1 MTDTNRRLARGWT
14 GVAFHALPA
23 SIALIAAA
31 ACGEDPTSAKPG
43 TGGTTG
49 TSGGT
54 SASTGGNST
63 AAKGGTF
70 SGTGGTSASGTGG
83 VSVSGKGGTTA
94 SGTGGGAGTSSTG
107 GSGKGGAAASGG
119 SGGGAG
125 PGTGGKSS
133 MSGGSG
139 GSAGS
144 GGKAT
149 AGAGGGSGGA
159 VAMKSDGCGKTSTV
173 TFGAAAGGTGKG
185 GSVTIGNR
193 SFIMRLPDNYDMNK
207 PYWLIFGF
215 HWRGGSS
222 ADVDGGGSNGYAM
235 AHYGL
240 QALSKNGAIFVAPH
254 GLNGG
259 WADGGDLEFVDAMV
273 ELIEDNYCVDRTHI
287 FANGFSF
294 GGGMSYALACA
305 RANVFRGVAIYNGAQ
320 LSGCEG
326 GNDPIAVWQM
336 HGLTDNTLGFDMAL
350 PMRDRFVENN
360 GCTPQNPP
368 SPPRPPPYLV
378 DGGHICTDYAGCA
391 PGKPVRWCAHQSGHG
406 NAIVDGTDDL
416 YHRCAT
422 PPMTCSDTC
431 RCSWVPPDVWTWMNK
446 L

>member
-1 MTDTNRRLARGWT
+1 MTETKRRLSRRWT
-14 GVAFHALPA
+14 GLAVPGLPV
-23 SIALIAAA
+23 SIALIVA
-31 ACGEDPTSAKPG
+31 ACGEDPASVRPG
-43 TGGTTG
+43 TGGASA
-49 TSGGT
+49 TSGG
-54 SASTGGNST
+54 SSSTGGNSVT
-63 AAKGGTF
+63 PKGGTF
-70 SGTGGTSASGTGG
+70 SGTGGTSAPATGG
-83 VSVSGKGGTTA
+83 VSVSGKGGMTA
-94 SGTGGGAGTSSTG
+94 SGTGGGAGRSSTG
-107 GSGKGGAAASGG
+107 GSGKGGAAAS
-119 SGGGAG
+119 GGAG

-144 GGKAT
+144 GGKAS

-159 VAMKSDGCGKTSTV
+159 VSNVGMKSVGCGKASTL

-185 GSVTIGNR
+185 GTVSIGNR

-222 ADVDGGGSNGYAM
+222 ADVDSGGSNGYAM

-259 WADGGDLEFVDAMV
+259 WADGGDLEFVDAIL
-273 ELIEDNYCVDRTHI
+273 ERIEENYCVDKGHI

-294 GGGMSYALACA
+294 GGGMSFALACA
-305 RANVFRGVAIYNGAQ
+305 RPNVFRGVAIYNGAQ

-326 GNDPIAVWQM
+326 GNDPVAFWQM
-336 HGLTDNTLGFDMAL
+336 HGLTDGTLNFDMSL
-350 PMRDRFVENN
+350 PLRDRFVKNN
-360 GCTPQNPP
+360 GCTAQNPP

-422 PPMTCSDTC
+422 PPMTCSDSC

>member
-1 MTDTNRRLARGWT
+1 MNETKRRLAHRWT
-14 GVAFHALPA
+14 GLAVPGLPV
-23 SIALIAAA
+23 SIALIVA
-31 ACGEDPTSAKPG
+31 ACGEDPASVKPG
-43 TGGTTG
+43 AGGASA

-54 SASTGGNST
+54 SSSTGGNSVT
-63 AAKGGTF
+63 PKGGTF

-83 VSVSGKGGTTA
+83 VSISGKGGMTS
-94 SGTGGGAGTSSTG
+94 SGKGGGAGMSGTG
-107 GSGKGGAAASGG
+107 GSGKGGAVASGG
-119 SGGGAG
+119 AKS
-125 PGTGGKSS
+125 GTGGKSS
-133 MSGGSG
+133 MGDGSG
-139 GSAGS
+139 GSAGG

-149 AGAGGGSGGA
+149 GTGGGSGGA
-159 VAMKSDGCGKTSTV
+159 VSNVGMKSDGCGKTSTV

-185 GSVTIGNR
+185 GTVTIGNR

-222 ADVDGGGSNGYAM
+222 ADVDSGGSNGYAM

-259 WADGGDLEFVDAMV
+259 WANGGDLEFVDAML
-273 ELIEDNYCVDRTHI
+273 ELIQDNYCVDKGHI
-287 FANGFSF
+287 FSNGFSF

-305 RANVFRGVAIYNGAQ
+305 RASVFRGVAIYNGAQ

-326 GNDPIAVWQM
+326 GNDPVALWQM
-336 HGLTDNTLGFDMAL
+336 HGLTDGTLGFEESKAL
-350 PMRDRFVENN
+350 RNRFVENN
-360 GCTPQNPP
+360 GCTPQEPP
-368 SPPRPPPYLV
+368 APPRPPPYLV

-422 PPMTCSDTC
+422 PPMTCSDSC